1 MELNKI
7 FYINEY
13 RQAYN
18 FAQANDY
25 TIKEIEADVNGKR
38 YQIVE
43 KPQPTVYEVA
53 QRDHYVLK
61 QWFDTIYAYQE
72 QKFRRLMALN
82 KTDDDGVSAAEKLNA
97 LYLEAEEK
105 RKQIQE
111 LEKEIKK
118 LEELRYNL
126 YNLYYRNTMLQGI

>member
-72 QKFRRLMALN
+72 QKFRRLIALN

-105 RKQIQE
+105 RAHIQA
-111 LEKEIKK
+111 LEAEIAAMKK
-118 LEELRYNL
+118 
-126 YNLYYRNTMLQGI
+126 

>member
-82 KTDDDGVSAAEKLNA
+82 KTDDDGVSAEEKLNA

-105 RKQIQE
+105 RARIQALE
-111 LEKEIKK
+111 AEIAALEK
-118 LEELRYNL
+118 
-126 YNLYYRNTMLQGI
+126 

>member
-43 KPQPTVYEVA
+43 KPQPTVYEVE

-105 RKQIQE
+105 RAQIQA
-111 LEKEIKK
+111 LEAEIAALKK
-118 LEELRYNL
+118 
-126 YNLYYRNTMLQGI
+126 